1 MQQVHNGM
9 TPASAIAGVTWVKSQ
24 RTAQEGQCV
33 ELAALAD
40 GRVAMRNSRHQ
51 DGPALVYTRDEI
63 AAFLDGAKRG
73 EFDFMIG

>member
-9 TPASAIAGVTWVKSQ
+9 TPASSIAGVTWVKSQ
-24 RTAQEGQCV
+24 RTAREGQCV

-73 EFDFMIG
+73 EFDFMIA